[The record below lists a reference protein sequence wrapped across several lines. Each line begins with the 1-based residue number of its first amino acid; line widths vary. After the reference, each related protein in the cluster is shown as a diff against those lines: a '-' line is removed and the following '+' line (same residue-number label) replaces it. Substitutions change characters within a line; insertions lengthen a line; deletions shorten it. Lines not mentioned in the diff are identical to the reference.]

1 MTNPPVTAP
10 SWLRAMFL
18 TLLRAVFVVVGV
30 AAWLST
36 QAMIGSRP
44 DPAGVIGDRI
54 HDWLAEVHRYLL
66 EHPDAANALL
76 IGTSAVID
84 ALGVFLLGISIFGKT
99 VRPFLG
105 LLMLFAMRQ
114 ICQSLCPLRGP
125 EGIIWR
131 EPGFPSLLVTYDVAT
146 DFFFSG
152 HTAMAVLGAV
162 ELVRIC
168 GRRWILLGVLIVIL
182 EAITVLAL
190 RAHYTMDVFTG
201 AVVALYASVL
211 AEQWAPWCDAMLL
224 RVCGDKLAATP
235 DSSCVAVADER

>member
-1 MTNPPVTAP
+1 MSTTPDTAP
-10 SWLRAMFL
+10 SWLRAI
-18 TLLRAVFVVVGV
+18 FVVLGL
-30 AAWLST
+30 AAWFST

-44 DPAGVIGDRI
+44 DPEGMIGDRP
-54 HDWLAEVHRYLL
+54 HDWLADVHQYLVDQ
-66 EHPDAANALL
+66 PDVADALL

-84 ALGVFLLGISIFGKT
+84 VLGIFLLGISIFGRT

-105 LLMLFAMRQ
+105 LLLLFGMRQ

-125 EGIIWR
+125 PGMIWR
-131 EPGFPSLLVTYDVAT
+131 EPGFPSLLVTYEVAT

-162 ELVRIC
+162 ELVRFF
-168 GRRWILLGVLIVIL
+168 GRPWILVSIVIVVIEAMAVLI
-182 EAITVLAL
+182 L

-211 AEQWAPWCDAMLL
+211 AERWAPWCDAMLA
-224 RVCGDKLAATP
+224 RVRASP
-235 DSSCVAVADER
+235 PAV